1 MKTLSIFWAG
11 GSVACRNSNIILL
24 LPSKEPAFDLMEFAK
39 QLWGK
44 VKKSNFSCLPFFLL
58 LFSNYIFGEYVV

>member
-44 VKKSNFSCLPFFLL
+44 VKIIISVVCHFSSFFLQIISL
-58 LFSNYIFGEYVV
+58 VNI

>member
-1 MKTLSIFWAG
+1 MEILRVCLMKTLSIFWAG

-44 VKKSNFSCLPFFLL
+44 VKQKVIFVVCHFF
-58 LFSNYIFGEYVV
+58 FF